1 MFQAALTKALL
12 GAALFAAV
20 AAPLAANAGEVHNR
34 IVLQQARINQG
45 VASGQL
51 TRYEYMRTEARLRA
65 IQAQRRAALRANGG
79 HLTAFERR
87 HLNRAENRNSR
98 LIYFDKHNLARQP
111 GAR

>member
-1 MFQAALTKALL
+1 MFQAAFTKALL

-34 IVLQQARINQG
+34 IVHQQTRIDQG

-51 TRYEYMRTEARLRA
+51 TRREYMSTEGHLQA
-65 IQAQRRAALRANGG
+65 IEAQRRHDLRKNGG
-79 HLTAFERR
+79 HLTPFERR
-87 HLNRAENRNSR
+87 HLNREENRNSR